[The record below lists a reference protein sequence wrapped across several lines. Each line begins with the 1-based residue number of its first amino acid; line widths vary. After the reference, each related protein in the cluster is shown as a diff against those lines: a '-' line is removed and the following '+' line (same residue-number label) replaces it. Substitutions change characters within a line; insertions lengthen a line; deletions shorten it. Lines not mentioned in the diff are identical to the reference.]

1 MSQVFQHSEGI
12 ILRVIPFRDYGNI
25 LSLLTPDAG
34 LIKLIYHGSRSKSR
48 GMQGLCIPL
57 TKVEAVYREKG
68 GEIFVCE
75 EMRLIEPFSNLRQK
89 LHHLEVAC
97 DLLHVVAS
105 SQLVGKP
112 APILYALLCFF
123 LQKIPLTLFPLALSV
138 SFRLKLLKHDGIV
151 AFPFICPACGQE
163 LLSEAYP
170 YADEVWCECHRPVG
184 SGAWGQV
191 ELKQLYRLSE
201 AQNFHEI
208 YSEEVSSQ
216 LYSQVSSFFDS
227 CIKNSS

>member
-12 ILRVIPFRDYGNI
+12 ILRVIPFRDYDNI

-57 TKVEAVYREKG
+57 TKVEAVYREKAS
-68 GEIFVCE
+68 EIFVCE
-75 EMRLIEPFSNLRQK
+75 EMRLIESFSNLRQE

-105 SQLVGKP
+105 SQLVGKSAP
-112 APILYALLCFF
+112 ALYALLSFF
-123 LQKIPLTLFPLALSV
+123 LQKIPLTLFPLALAV
-138 SFRLKLLKHDGIV
+138 SFRLKLLKHDGIL

-170 YADEVWCECHRPVG
+170 YADEVWCESHRHVG
-184 SGAWGQV
+184 SKTWGQM
-191 ELKQLYRLSE
+191 ELKQLYRLAE
-201 AQNFHEI
+201 AQSFQGI
-208 YSEEVSSQ
+208 QSEKVSPE
-216 LYSQVSSFFDS
+216 LYQQVSSFFDS
-227 CIKNSS
+227 CIKSSS